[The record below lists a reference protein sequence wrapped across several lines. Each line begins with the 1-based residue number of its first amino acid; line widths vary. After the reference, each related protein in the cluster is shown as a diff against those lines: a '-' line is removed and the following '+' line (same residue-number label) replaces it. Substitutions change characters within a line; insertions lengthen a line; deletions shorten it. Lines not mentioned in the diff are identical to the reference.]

1 MNALE
6 AADTTFTVK
15 IKKHQN
21 PLQKSKVI
29 IKKKKKMM
37 LVLFLVRENNAKAI
51 ATFISVS
58 WGFDIVRIS

>member
-29 IKKKKKMM
+29 IKK
-37 LVLFLVRENNAKAI
+37 NDAS
-51 ATFISVS
+51 FIFSE
-58 WGFDIVRIS
+58 RK

>member
-29 IKKKKKMM
+29 IKKKKMM